1 MKVNYLPKNRLKP
14 PYFRWILILVTIF
27 LSGAVIFYFFD
38 GVIISIVSPVWRAK
52 NAITTGNGPL
62 PILNNQTEVNKL
74 LELVGRKQNPNTVVA
89 AVLTHPPQTP
99 YDVII
104 IDAGSNESVT
114 IDSEVSLPEGPILG
128 RVSEVFSK
136 SAKVV
141 LFSTNGRETNAVLE
155 RDSVPVVLVGRGG
168 GSFKITLP
176 RDVLVE
182 KGDRILSPDITSR
195 LLAAVEDISISSTDS
210 FQEVLARSPINIF
223 TVRFVFV
230 DSTHSTGS
238 GQAS

>member
-1 MKVNYLPKNRLKP
+1 M
-14 PYFRWILILVTIF
+14 
-27 LSGAVIFYFFD
+27 
-38 GVIISIVSPVWRAK
+38 
-52 NAITTGNGPL
+52 
-62 PILNNQTEVNKL
+62 
-74 LELVGRKQNPNTVVA
+74 
-89 AVLTHPPQTP
+89 
-99 YDVII
+99 
-104 IDAGSNESVT
+104 
-114 IDSEVSLPEGPILG
+114 
-128 RVSEVFSK
+128 
-136 SAKVV
+136 

-230 DSTHSTGS
+230 TP
-238 GQAS
+238 

>member
-1 MKVNYLPKNRLKP
+1 MKVNYLPKNRLRHS
-14 PYFRWILILVTIF
+14 YFRRIIILVAIF
-27 LSGAVIFYFFD
+27 ISGAVILSFFD
-38 GVIISIVSPVWRAK
+38 TAIISIVSPIWKVK
-52 NAITTGNGPL
+52 NVMTTGNEVL
-62 PILNNQTEVNKL
+62 SISKEQTQENIL
-74 LELVGRKQNPNTVVA
+74 LELVGRKQKSNMVVA

-104 IDAGSNESVT
+104 IDAGSNESIT

-210 FQEVLARSPINIF
+210 FQEVLDRSPINIF